1 MEFLRITS
9 AAGVQTYIP
18 KDALL
23 QVTVAADVVGAATAN
38 ASGRRQRGLLTD
50 LKYLDG
56 IAAASPSITVVAAIA
71 VWNGANTLYEVG
83 CQSVDGAFV
92 AILSNRAVNY

>member
-9 AAGVQTYIP
+9 AAGVKTYIP
-18 KDALL
+18 KDALI
-23 QVTVAADVVGAATAN
+23 QVATAADSVGAATVN
-38 ASGRRQRGLLTD
+38 AAGRLQRGLITD

-56 IAAASPSITVVAAIA
+56 AAAASPTITVVAAIA
-71 VWNGANTLYEVG
+71 AWNGANTLYEIG
-83 CQSVDGAFV
+83 CQSVDGAFT